1 MPNLSEY
8 SYRLYNAYSIT
19 LRLPVRQCLLS
30 TIASCRMF
38 ILLLY
43 SNLLY
48 DVFFVIVQLLVVQ
61 CLFCYGQVTILNY
74 SYRFYVD
81 FSV

>member
-1 MPNLSEY
+1 
-8 SYRLYNAYSIT
+8 
-19 LRLPVRQCLLS
+19 
-30 TIASCRMF
+30 MF

-43 SNLLY
+43 SNQLY
-48 DVFFVIVQLLVVQ
+48 NVFFVIVQLLVVQ

-81 FSV
+81 FSVWLR